1 MVNFYTLK
9 PYLIESV
16 YSWCVDNNLGVYIE
30 INENQLGVKKLFDI
44 SNNYIA
50 NLLFEEE
57 GISFITIINKQEKQL
72 FINYNDIE
80 KIFSKIT
87 GQGLDF
93 SGMELNN
100 INNTNNINT
109 NTNTKNLKLI
119 KYEDIKKNNNNKNN
133 DNILNIINKDLKNE
147 EE

>member
-57 GISFITIINKQEKQL
+57 GISFITIINKKEKQL

-100 INNTNNINT
+100 TNN
-109 NTNTKNLKLI
+109 NTKNLKLI
-119 KYEDIKKNNNNKNN
+119 KYEDIKNKNNNKNNN